1 MFGPGLGTYFLAFAS
16 ILAAANIRI
25 RTKPWKQE
33 SIKDDENIF
42 WNKGA
47 VFGITV
53 GILAI
58 IGIVL
63 THLSELTVMAIF
75 IPIIWFLVSCCGPLY
90 LIYMNEN
97 MTNKFPVFKLFL
109 K

>member
-1 MFGPGLGTYFLAFAS
+1 MFGPGPGTFFLAFTS

-25 RTKPWKQE
+25 RTKPWNPK
-33 SIKDDENIF
+33 SIKEDENIF
-42 WNKGA
+42 LNKGA

-53 GILAI
+53 GILII

-63 THLSELTVMAIF
+63 THLSEFTVLAIF
-75 IPIIWFLVSCCGPLY
+75 VPIIWFLVSCCGPLY